1 VPKSPAVQFTV
12 TLLVSEDGDALAGE
26 VGVLV
31 GTERMWHERL
41 DAADVE
47 TTAEMALRN
56 ALKRGREYL
65 EAQSQS
71 NGDLAPPTQ
80 PRRPARRRAQPG
92 KVEGATTVS
101 RSRRL

>member
-1 VPKSPAVQFTV
+1 MPKSPAVQFTV

-41 DAADVE
+41 DREDLEVPGA
-47 TTAEMALRN
+47 TALDNALRR
-56 ALKRGREYL
+56 AREYM
-65 EAQSQS
+65 EAQSAS
-71 NGDLAPPTQ
+71 NGDVAPPTQ

>member
-1 VPKSPAVQFTV
+1 MPKTPAVQFTV

-47 TTAEMALRN
+47 TTADMALRN

-65 EAQSQS
+65 DTQSGS
-71 NGDLAPPTQ
+71 NGDVTPPTQ
-80 PRRPARRRAQPG
+80 PRRPARKRVSSQNVTSSRG
-92 KVEGATTVS
+92 VS
-101 RSRRL
+101 RSRLR